1 MENKFLQR
9 NLKLFYIF
17 NFLIDF
23 RLYAPI
29 AILYFAEVSGSYTLG
44 MSIFS
49 IIFISQTLFEVPTGL
64 FSDRIE
70 RRKTMIVGAICSVT
84 AITLYA
90 TGFSYWFLAL
100 GATMEGL
107 ARSFFSGTSSALLFE
122 TLKSMKK
129 ENQFA
134 EYKGKTSSMFQ
145 LALALAALIG
155 GAVAGFIS
163 LQMAVILSVIPQILC
178 FLTTLFFLEPTF
190 HKYAEKDIW
199 GDLRKACQLFMT
211 NPKLRLISI
220 AGIASFA
227 FGQASHQFETAF
239 FKTVMPVWLI
249 GVARMVSH
257 ACAGVSFWFSGKMI
271 TLFGH
276 YKVLMG
282 GNLLGI
288 VLTSIAVFL
297 NSIISPFLIAFT
309 SISFGSGMVANDDL
323 TNREFSDAQRAT
335 MGSLISLAGS
345 LMFAIIAPLLGY
357 IADVTHPGYALLT
370 GLTGSVISM
379 IIYSRVYS
387 KYNI

>member
-1 MENKFLQR
+1 
-9 NLKLFYIF
+9 
-17 NFLIDF
+17 
-23 RLYAPI
+23 
-29 AILYFAEVSGSYTLG
+29 
-44 MSIFS
+44 
-49 IIFISQTLFEVPTGL
+49 
-64 FSDRIE
+64 
-70 RRKTMIVGAICSVT
+70 
-84 AITLYA
+84 
-90 TGFSYWFLAL
+90 
-100 GATMEGL
+100 
-107 ARSFFSGTSSALLFE
+107 
-122 TLKSMKK
+122 
-129 ENQFA
+129 
-134 EYKGKTSSMFQ
+134 
-145 LALALAALIG
+145 
-155 GAVAGFIS
+155 
-163 LQMAVILSVIPQILC
+163 
-178 FLTTLFFLEPTF
+178 
-190 HKYAEKDIW
+190 
-199 GDLRKACQLFMT
+199 
-211 NPKLRLISI
+211 
-220 AGIASFA
+220 
-227 FGQASHQFETAF
+227 
-239 FKTVMPVWLI
+239 
-249 GVARMVSH
+249 MVSH